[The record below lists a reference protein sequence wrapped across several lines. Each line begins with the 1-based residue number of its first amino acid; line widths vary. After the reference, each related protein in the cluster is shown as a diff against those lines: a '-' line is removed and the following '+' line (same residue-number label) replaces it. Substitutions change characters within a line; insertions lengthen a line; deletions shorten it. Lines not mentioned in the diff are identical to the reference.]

1 MSVGR
6 NLNMMQLTP
15 HNGQSVTSLMD
26 DILSVRDDLSSD
38 NGIQQAPTVIPGELS
53 SVFALLDPDLA
64 MLHKDM
70 KTAAAQLDTA
80 RKTGNMAD
88 MALWR
93 FESAQGAYQTRL
105 MEVRKNKLASQ
116 SASTAMSEGEIEAK
130 KQMHAQSMQDRMNEN
145 FANMRQKKMAEKRR
159 KDEKQGGLFFYLMLG
174 MWLANMNNQKRAQ
187 ELNMSSIQS
196 AFSNA
201 RTA

>member
-1 MSVGR
+1 
-6 NLNMMQLTP
+6 MMHLTP
-15 HNGQSVTSLMD
+15 HNEQSVTSLMD
-26 DILSVRDDLSSD
+26 DILSVRDDLSKDD
-38 NGIQQAPTVIPGELS
+38 NSTQAPTVIPGELS
-53 SVFALLDPDLA
+53 SAFALLDPDLA

-70 KTAAAQLDTA
+70 KTAAAQLDIA

-93 FESAQGAYQTRL
+93 FESAESAYQTRL

-130 KQMHAQSMQDRMNEN
+130 KQMHAQSMQDRMNEQ
-145 FANMRQKKMAEKRR
+145 FAAVRKKKIEEKRR
-159 KDEKQGGLFFYLMLG
+159 KDEKDGGFFFYLMLG
-174 MWLANMNNQKRAQ
+174 MWLAQMNNQKRAK
-187 ELNMSSIQS
+187 ELDMSNIQS
-196 AFSNA
+196 AFFNA